1 MSPAPQPAPRSSYRK
16 VVMLGLSSSAVVGVI
31 ALVPGPD
38 RAQVALVGLDVL
50 STVAAFV
57 VGVNAAEYFQ
67 KAGNND
73 P

>member
-1 MSPAPQPAPRSSYRK
+1 
-16 VVMLGLSSSAVVGVI
+16 MLGLSSAAVVGVI